1 MPSQTFGGS
10 NHAIASMEFYPTTYL
25 IFMALTK
32 ILVAVKTYPTLST
45 MYHFR
50 LFLTQCLLFLCLT
63 AFAQQDEQRLADQY
77 FQDGEFEKSAILYE
91 KLYNASNSDYFFT
104 KFTESLLAL
113 NQYQR
118 CEDAIKKD
126 LKKNP
131 KNIHL
136 YVAYGNL
143 LERQG
148 KTEEAKEQYERAIK
162 KLPTE
167 RFFIARVADAFADLT
182 KYDYAIETYEKG
194 GDIIKD
200 KYIFSYYLADLYKRK
215 GDIPKMITN
224 YLNSLNANPGSLG
237 TIKTYF
243 QRYLGESD
251 YNELQTQLYA
261 RIQETDEATHFPELL
276 SWVFMQRKD
285 YKNALRQM
293 KAIDRKLNEN
303 GARVFNLA
311 NIAADDKDYDSAVAA
326 YEYIITEKGKENS
339 FYIDAKHELLN
350 AKKRKLTEG
359 YTYTKEDLL
368 GLEQDY
374 EVFLT
379 EFGKKATTAP
389 ILLEL
394 SNLEAVYLN
403 NLPKAIDI
411 LKETIDFPGI
421 SPMLQA
427 QAKIALG
434 DDYLMQD
441 EVWEATLLYSQVDKA
456 FKDDLLGQEARFRN
470 ARLAYFNGD
479 FQWAQAQ
486 FNVLKASTSKLIAN
500 DALDLSVFIMENS
513 GLDTTTAPLKL
524 YSEAELFVFQNKF
537 EAAFLKLDTLNKNF
551 PEHSL
556 DDDVLYLKAQV
567 CLKKRDY
574 PKAAELFQKII
585 TNYPEEIRADN
596 SLFALA
602 TLYENQLNDK
612 EKAKAMYEKIFT
624 DYSGSTFAVDARKRF
639 RKLRGDTLN

>member
-1 MPSQTFGGS
+1 MNHLRIFLLQVCLFFCLSAFG
-10 NHAIASMEFYPTTYL
+10 
-25 IFMALTK
+25 
-32 ILVAVKTYPTLST
+32 
-45 MYHFR
+45 
-50 LFLTQCLLFLCLT
+50 
-63 AFAQQDEQRLADQY
+63 QQDEQRLAEQY
-77 FQDGEFEKSAILYE
+77 FQSGEFEKSAILYE
-91 KLYNASNSDYFFT
+91 KLYNAFNSEYFFAR
-104 KFTESLLAL
+104 FTESLMSL

-118 CEDAIKKD
+118 CEDAIKKE
-126 LKKNP
+126 LKKTP
-131 KNIHL
+131 KNIQL
-136 YVAYGNL
+136 YVVYGNL

-148 KTEEAKEQYERAIK
+148 KMEEAKEQFDRAIK
-162 KLPTE
+162 KMPNE
-167 RFFIARVADAFADLT
+167 RFFIARVAEAFADLA
-182 KYDYAIETYEKG
+182 KYDYAIEAYEKG
-194 GDIIKD
+194 GELMKD

-243 QRYLGESD
+243 QRYLGEGD

-261 RIQETDEATHFPELL
+261 RVQDTDTTTHYQELL

-303 GARVFNLA
+303 GARVFNLG
-311 NIAADDKDYDSAVAA
+311 NIAADDKDYDSAVSA
-326 YEYIITEKGKENS
+326 YDYIITEKGKENS
-339 FYIDAKHELLN
+339 FYIDAKRELLGS
-350 AKKRKLTEG
+350 KKRKIVEG
-359 YTYTKEDLL
+359 YHYTKEDLL

-374 EVFLT
+374 QIFLA
-379 EFGKKATTAP
+379 EFGKKAETSVM
-389 ILLEL
+389 LLEL
-394 SNLEAVYLN
+394 ANLEAVYLN
-403 NLPKAIDI
+403 DLPKAISM
-411 LKETIDFPGI
+411 LKETIDFPNI
-421 SPMLQA
+421 APTLQA

-434 DDYLMQD
+434 DYYLMQD

-456 FKDDLLGQEARFRN
+456 FKDDILGQEARFRN

-513 GLDTTTAPLKL
+513 GLDTTTVPLKL
-524 YSEAELFVFQNKF
+524 YSEAELLVFQNKF
-537 EAAFLKLDTLNKNF
+537 EAAFIKLDTLIKNF
-551 PEHSL
+551 PEHTL
-556 DDDVLYLKAQV
+556 DDDVMYLKAQV
-567 CLKKRDY
+567 FLKKREY
-574 PKAAELFQKII
+574 TKAADLFEKIA
-585 TNYPEEIRADN
+585 TTYPDEIRADN

-624 DYSGSTFAVDARKRF
+624 DYSGSTFAVDARKQY